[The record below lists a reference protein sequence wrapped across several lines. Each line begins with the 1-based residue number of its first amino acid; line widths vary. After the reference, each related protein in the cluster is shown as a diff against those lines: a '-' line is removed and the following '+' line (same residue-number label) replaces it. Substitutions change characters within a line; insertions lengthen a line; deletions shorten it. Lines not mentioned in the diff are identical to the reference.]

1 MRKIS
6 EEDKQKIEENAR
18 RFVESMHP
26 ILSFIATIVA
36 LGVVIGIGWLMS
48 ECAFMLYDMA
58 KRVIASSILTARDIW
73 ALSLSMV
80 VILFWFIYLARK
92 NRLLSEQNKLLHEIS
107 GKHGEFVDCTVDLVN
122 KITSTFDKMSD
133 MCDRKAKEAET
144 PTENS
149 DATPHKSD
157 GAAEA

>member
-1 MRKIS
+1 MGKIS

-26 ILSFIATIVA
+26 ILSFVATVIAVGI
-36 LGVVIGIGWLMS
+36 VIGIGWLMS

-58 KRVIASSILTARDIW
+58 KRVIASSVLTARDIW

-80 VILFWFIYLARK
+80 VVLFGFVHLARK

>member
-1 MRKIS
+1 
-6 EEDKQKIEENAR
+6 
-18 RFVESMHP
+18 MHP

-58 KRVIASSILTARDIW
+58 KRVIASSVLTARDIW

-80 VILFWFIYLARK
+80 VVLFGFVHLARK

-122 KITSTFDKMSD
+122 KITATFGKMSD
-133 MCDRKAKEAET
+133 MCDSKAKEAET
-144 PTENS
+144 PTEKS